1 MHLKKF
7 ATNFSSNWRY
17 ILCSWK
23 TTFEIYQ
30 QQHSLQNQWFSTIYY
45 YILKKKQEEEEKKY
59 FLKRKRFPIFCKIQ
73 QRFVMSNNVKWSENA
88 CLFYIIFLCNK
99 YSDGSH
105 TRNPGCFGFWKTWG
119 LRNIFK
125 VNWKKPFLSSLFA
138 LFFTKFYPKI
148 QIRVPDPSLVISD
161 M

>member
-1 MHLKKF
+1 MCVNLSNNLHICVYIVAFFKICNQFFVKLKIYPVFLKNNF
-7 ATNFSSNWRY
+7 WDLSTATFSPKSMVFNHILLY
-17 ILCSWK
+17 I
-23 TTFEIYQ
+23 
-30 QQHSLQNQWFSTIYY
+30 
-45 YILKKKQEEEEKKY
+45 KKKQEEEEEKKY

-105 TRNPGCFGFWKTWG
+105 TRNQGCFGFWKTWG

-125 VNWKKPFLSSLFA
+125 AN
-138 LFFTKFYPKI
+138 
-148 QIRVPDPSLVISD
+148 
-161 M
+161 